1 MTKKRKTKKAKSNF
15 SVANIVLY
23 FLLPIVGVIFLSLF
37 LQAEIKFLYKDIYQK
52 EKTIE
57 ILQNQLEAKMV
68 DAQKL
73 SAEDR
78 IVEIAKEK
86 LGMVRINGVVEN
98 IFVSQLKINQIK
110 KIVDS
115 KYE

>member
-1 MTKKRKTKKAKSNF
+1 MTKKRKTKKTKPSI
-15 SVANIVLY
+15 SVASVVLY
-23 FLLPIVGVIFLSLF
+23 FLLPVVGVIFLFLF

-57 ILQNQLEAKMV
+57 ILQNKLEAKLV
-68 DAQKL
+68 DVQKL

-78 IVEIAKEK
+78 IVEIAKMK
-86 LGMVRINGVVEN
+86 LGMVRINNVVEN
-98 IFVSQLKINQIK
+98 IFVSRLKIEQVK
-110 KIVDS
+110 KIVVS

>member
-1 MTKKRKTKKAKSNF
+1 MTKKRKTKKSKS
-15 SVANIVLY
+15 SISIANVVLY
-23 FLLPIVGVIFLSLF
+23 FLLPIVSVIFLFLF
-37 LQAEIKFLYKDIYQK
+37 LQAEIKFLYKDIYKK

-57 ILQNQLEAKMV
+57 ILQNQLEAKLV
-68 DAQKL
+68 DVQKL

-78 IVEIAKEK
+78 IVEIAKSK
-86 LGMVRINGVVEN
+86 LGMVRINSVVEN
-98 IFVSQLKINQIK
+98 IFVSKLKIEQVK